1 MKQYIILLLWKK
13 TNTFLP
19 EMRDEERSGYLFSA
33 ECKKLVV
40 VMSEYS
46 IIGYVRR
53 KVWKS

>member
-1 MKQYIILLLWKK
+1 MLPWRK

-46 IIGYVRR
+46 IIGSVRG
-53 KVWKS
+53 KVWKN

>member
-19 EMRDEERSGYLFSA
+19 EMRDEERNGYLFST

-40 VMSEYS
+40 VVSEYS
-46 IIGYVRR
+46 IFGPVRR
-53 KVWKS
+53 KVWKC